1 MSINELALAAE
12 LLARHGV
19 TTECGHQ
26 RRAGSGRF
34 AAVLAARPAWRR
46 PARSDHELGTSDA
59 PPWLPPLVREHRLV
73 LHDGE
78 LRERETLERRARV
91 VCATLQC
98 FWPKQI

>member
-1 MSINELALAAE
+1 
-12 LLARHGV
+12 
-19 TTECGHQ
+19 
-26 RRAGSGRF
+26 
-34 AAVLAARPAWRR
+34 
-46 PARSDHELGTSDA
+46 
-59 PPWLPPLVREHRLV
+59 LVREHRLV